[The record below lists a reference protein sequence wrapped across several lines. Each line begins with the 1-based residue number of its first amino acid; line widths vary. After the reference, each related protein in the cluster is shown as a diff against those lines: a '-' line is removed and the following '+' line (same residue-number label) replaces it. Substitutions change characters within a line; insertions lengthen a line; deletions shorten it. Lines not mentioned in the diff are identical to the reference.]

1 MKSIAVRKIKNLFPE
16 PLLNG
21 SFSLR
26 SLSEFLSGN
35 DLEQVLHRHDFYFIL
50 VLDKARGSHE
60 IDFIPY
66 RVKDFTIFIMRP
78 GQVHELYLEGGSTGY
93 LIQFTKNFYSPNTS
107 VNQFFRKA
115 INQNY
120 YQVPKNIARR
130 VDTLMAGMLE
140 EYSFKRDGY
149 LETIK
154 ASLDIFFI
162 QMARLVEASETIKSK
177 NFYSQQKLDEL
188 LSLVETNLAEKKK
201 VSDYAKMMHLSGFQ
215 LNSLTKQFLGK
226 NCSAVINDQMIL
238 ESKRLLLATTSTI
251 NEIAFNLGYE
261 DVSYFIRIFKKLT
274 GLTPQAFR
282 ENFT

>member
-1 MKSIAVRKIKNLFPE
+1 
-16 PLLNG
+16 
-21 SFSLR
+21 
-26 SLSEFLSGN
+26 
-35 DLEQVLHRHDFYFIL
+35 
-50 VLDKARGSHE
+50 
-60 IDFIPY
+60 
-66 RVKDFTIFIMRP
+66 
-78 GQVHELYLEGGSTGY
+78 
-93 LIQFTKNFYSPNTS
+93 
-107 VNQFFRKA
+107 
-115 INQNY
+115 
-120 YQVPKNIARR
+120 VPKNIARR

-162 QMARLVEASETIKSK
+162 QMARLVEASETIENK